1 MHKDLRL
8 TFTCSGLGE
17 ELGDGEEEDE
27 HEDADGGGVMGSKMG
42 ARSFLSC
49 GVHRS

>member
-1 MHKDLRL
+1 MHKDLWL

-17 ELGDGEEEDE
+17 ELGDDEEED
-27 HEDADGGGVMGSKMG
+27 EDADGGGVMGSKMG

>member
-17 ELGDGEEEDE
+17 ELGDDED
-27 HEDADGGGVMGSKMG
+27 EDADGGGVMGSKMG